1 MMDSPSSTSEAAEV
15 FIQAPGSGRQSQFLA
30 WIVLLLSFAVF
41 VLAVIFLPGRI
52 AAVVGRL
59 TVDTPLQAEP
69 IEGTVLLK
77 GPFDTAWKQLR
88 EPAEAGPGTRF
99 STDGRSRAFLEL
111 FEGSTVQLYNNTEL
125 VLNES
130 QRGRFDEANQKVV
143 LTLNRGR
150 LAVGVAHSA
159 NEESRHLGIATPTGR
174 MLLLEGSYVIET
186 FADERVEVLVRRGKA
201 TFISGDEIAEVG
213 VGGRGGY
220 GPNMTPR
227 GDLPT
232 LSPLVLD
239 SRLARPLNLSPWRAF
254 IETESGPS
262 GRVIEIAVE
271 ATPGDIPG
279 LDHDFGYRFRRMS
292 SAEEINRHGEAG
304 VTQIINRDI
313 RDLAEL
319 HILARVR
326 VDYQGLSGGGSLGTE
341 YPIMI
346 KLFYIDSHGQDQI
359 WYQGFYAQNDDGFSI
374 SGGTEVPA
382 GEWVSYDNP
391 NLLQVLNPTPVFIR
405 RIEALG
411 SGWDFDSTVTEVVLE
426 GR

>member
-1 MMDSPSSTSEAAEV
+1 MMDSPASTSEAAEL
-15 FIQAPGSGRQSQFLA
+15 IIRAPGSGRRAQFLA
-30 WIVLLLSFAVF
+30 WAVLLLSFAMF
-41 VLAVIFLPGRI
+41 VLAVIFLPGRVS
-52 AAVVGRL
+52 ALVGRL
-59 TVDTPLQAEP
+59 TVDAPLQAEP

-88 EPAEAGPGTRF
+88 EPASAGSGTRF

-111 FEGSTVQLYNNTEL
+111 FDGSTIQLYNNTEL
-125 VLNES
+125 VPVES
-130 QRGRFDEANQKVV
+130 ERGRFDEANQSVL

-159 NEESRHLGIATPTGR
+159 DEQARHVEIATPSGR
-174 MLLLEGSYVIET
+174 MLLLEGSYLIET
-186 FADERVEVLVRRGKA
+186 FEDDRLEILVRRGKA
-201 TFISGDEIAEVG
+201 TLFSGDDIAEVG
-213 VGGRGGY
+213 AGGRGGY
-220 GPNMTPR
+220 GPDMSPR

-239 SRLARPLNLSPWRAF
+239 SLLALPLSLSPWRAF
-254 IETESGPS
+254 IDTESGPN
-262 GRVIEIAVE
+262 GRVIETAVR
-271 ATPGDIPG
+271 ATPGDVPG
-279 LDHDFGYRFRRMS
+279 LDRDFGYRFRRTS
-292 SAEEINRHGEAG
+292 ETEEVNRHGEAG
-304 VTQIINRDI
+304 IAQIIDRDI

-319 HILARVR
+319 HIEARVR
-326 VDYQGLSGGGSLGTE
+326 VDYQGLAGGGSLGTE
-341 YPIMI
+341 YPIML

-382 GEWVSYDNP
+382 GEWVVYDNP

-411 SGWDFDSTVTEVVLE
+411 SGWDFDSIVTEVVLE

>member
-1 MMDSPSSTSEAAEV
+1 MMDSPARTSEAAEV
-15 FIQAPGSGRQSQFLA
+15 FIRGPGSGRRAQLLA
-30 WIVLLLSFAVF
+30 WTVLLFSFTVF

-52 AAVVGRL
+52 AALVGTL
-59 TVDTPLQAEP
+59 AVDTPLQAEP

-111 FEGSTVQLYNNTEL
+111 FDGSTVQLYNNTEL
-125 VLNES
+125 VLLVSE
-130 QRGRFDEANQKVV
+130 RGRFDEANQKVV
-143 LTLNRGR
+143 MTLNRGR
-150 LAVGVAHSA
+150 LAVGVAHSDSEA
-159 NEESRHLGIATPTGR
+159 TRHVEITTPTGR
-174 MLLLEGSYVIET
+174 MLLLEGSYGIET
-186 FADERVEVLVRRGKA
+186 FPDERVEILVRRGKA
-201 TFISGDEIAEVG
+201 TFFSGDDIAEVG
-213 VGGRGGY
+213 AGGRGGY
-220 GPNMTPR
+220 GPGIAPR

-239 SRLARPLNLSPWRAF
+239 PLLARPLNSSPWRAF
-254 IETESGPS
+254 IDTESGPN
-262 GRVIEIAVE
+262 GRVIEMAVD
-271 ATPGDIPG
+271 ATPGDVAG
-279 LDHDFGYRFRRMS
+279 LDRDFGYRFRRMS
-292 SAEEINRHGEAG
+292 STEVINRHGEAG

-313 RDLAEL
+313 RDLAKL
-319 HILARVR
+319 HIRARVR

-341 YPIMI
+341 YPIML

-359 WYQGFYAQNDDGFSI
+359 WYQGFYSQNDDGFSI

-382 GEWVSYDNP
+382 GEWVVYDNP

-411 SGWDFDSTVTEVVLE
+411 SGWDFDSVVVEVVLE

>member
-1 MMDSPSSTSEAAEV
+1 
-15 FIQAPGSGRQSQFLA
+15 LA
-30 WIVLLLSFAVF
+30 WVVLLLSFAVF

-52 AAVVGRL
+52 AAVVGKL

-130 QRGRFDEANQKVV
+130 QRGRFDEANQKIV

-150 LAVGVAHSA
+150 LAVGLAHSA
-159 NEESRHLGIATPTGR
+159 NEESRHLEIATPTGR
-174 MLLLEGSYVIET
+174 ILLLEGSYVIET

-201 TFISGDEIAEVG
+201 TFFSGGEIAEVG
-213 VGGRGGY
+213 AGGRGGY
-220 GPNMTPR
+220 GPNMTPS

-239 SRLARPLNLSPWRAF
+239 SLLARPLNLSPWRAF
-254 IETESGPS
+254 IETESGPT
-262 GRVIEIAVE
+262 GRVIETAIE
-271 ATPGDIPG
+271 ATPGDVPG
-279 LDHDFGYRFRRMS
+279 LDRDFGYRFRRMS
-292 SAEEINRHGEAG
+292 STEKINRHGEAG

-313 RDLAEL
+313 RDLSEL
-319 HILARVR
+319 HIRARVR

-341 YPIMI
+341 YPIML

-382 GEWVSYDNP
+382 GEWVLYDNP

-411 SGWDFDSTVTEVVLE
+411 SGWDFDSTVIEVVLE

>member
-15 FIQAPGSGRQSQFLA
+15 FIRAPGSGRRSQFLA

-159 NEESRHLGIATPTGR
+159 DEEFRHLEIATPTGR
-174 MLLLEGSYVIET
+174 MLLVEGSYVIET

-201 TFISGDEIAEVG
+201 TFFSGDEIAEVG
-213 VGGRGGY
+213 AGGRGGY

-262 GRVIEIAVE
+262 GRVIETAVE
-271 ATPGDIPG
+271 ATPGDVPG
-279 LDHDFGYRFRRMS
+279 LDRDFGYRFRRMS

-319 HILARVR
+319 HIRARVR

-411 SGWDFDSTVTEVVLE
+411 SGWDFDAAVTEVVLE